1 MVLTTFFLHL
11 IIIKMGKAKKF
22 IVLFALFIVP
32 LLFYIL
38 LQLGT
43 HNFGKLPI
51 VSKDVIDVSLIDKN
65 FTFNKRVTVV
75 TFLGNDIDLTKG
87 EVYNL
92 KEKIYNNFNNYL
104 SFQMISFVD
113 KSQKEEIEGLKKM
126 LSINTDLTRWNFV
139 FASAEEME
147 ALHES
152 FKTPNSLDK
161 NSHSSKAYIIDKE
174 LNLRRG
180 NSTIKSL
187 EDESL
192 FGYNMKSVAELKNDM
207 IDDIS
212 VVLVEYKLA
221 LKKNNRSED
230 RRKNS
235 ISNEKK

>member
-1 MVLTTFFLHL
+1 
-11 IIIKMGKAKKF
+11 MGKAKKF

-51 VSKDVIDVSLIDKN
+51 ISKNVIDVSLIDKK
-65 FTFNKRVTVV
+65 FTFDKRVTVV
-75 TFLGNDIDLTKG
+75 TFLGNDINLVKG

-92 KEKIYNNFNNYL
+92 KEKIYTKFSNYV
-104 SFQMISFVD
+104 SFQMISLVD
-113 KSQKEEIEGLKKM
+113 ESQKEAIEDLKKM
-126 LSINTDLTRWNFV
+126 LSVNADLARWDFI
-139 FASAEEME
+139 FASADEIK

-152 FKTPNSLDK
+152 FKTSKPLDE
-161 NSHSSKAYIIDKE
+161 NIHSPKAYIIDKE

-180 NSTIKSL
+180 KSTINELSDQK
-187 EDESL
+187 L
-192 FGYNMKSVAELKNDM
+192 FGYSMSSVAELKNDM

-212 VVLVEYKLA
+212 VVLVEYKMA

-230 RRKNS
+230 RRTNTL
-235 ISNEKK
+235 SNEKK

>member
-1 MVLTTFFLHL
+1 MK
-11 IIIKMGKAKKF
+11 ISKKH
-22 IVLFALFIVP
+22 IVLFVLFFVP
-32 LLFYIL
+32 ILFYIL
-38 LQLGT
+38 LQLST

-51 VSKDVIDVSLIDKN
+51 VSKSVIDVSLIDKN
-65 FTFNKRVTVV
+65 FTFEKRVTVV
-75 TFLGNDIDLTKG
+75 SFLGNDINLVEG

-92 KEKIYNNFNNYL
+92 KEKIYTKFDNYV

-113 KSQKEEIEGLKKM
+113 ESQKEAIEELKKM
-126 LSINTDLTRWNFV
+126 LSVNTDLARWDFI
-139 FASAEEME
+139 FASGEEMQ

-152 FKTPNSLDK
+152 FKTSDSLDE
-161 NSHSSKAYIIDKE
+161 NFHSPKAYIIDKE

-180 NSTIKSL
+180 KSTIKSL
-187 EDESL
+187 EDKNL

-230 RRKNS
+230 RRTNS

>member
-1 MVLTTFFLHL
+1 MK
-11 IIIKMGKAKKF
+11 ISKKH

-32 LLFYIL
+32 LLFYML
-38 LQLGT
+38 LQIGT

-51 VSKDVIDVSLIDKN
+51 VTKDVIDISLIDKN
-65 FTFNKRVTVV
+65 FTFDKRVTVV
-75 TFLGNDIDLTKG
+75 SFLGNDIESVKG

-92 KEKIYNNFNNYL
+92 KEKIYNKFSNYV
-104 SFQMISFVD
+104 SFQMISLVHESEKQAID
-113 KSQKEEIEGLKKM
+113 DLKKM
-126 LSINTDLTRWNFV
+126 LSVNTDLSRWDFV
-139 FASAEEME
+139 FASTEEMQ

-152 FKTPNSLDK
+152 FKTPNPLDE
-161 NSHSSKAYIIDKE
+161 NFHSPKAYIIDKE
-174 LNLRRG
+174 YDLRRG
-180 NSTIKSL
+180 KSTIKSL
-187 EDESL
+187 EDQSL

-212 VVLVEYKLA
+212 VVLVEYKMA

>member
-1 MVLTTFFLHL
+1 MKNF
-11 IIIKMGKAKKF
+11 KKF
-22 IVLFALFIVP
+22 TVLFALFIVP

-51 VSKDVIDVSLIDKN
+51 VSKSVIDISLIDKSIS
-65 FTFNKRVTVV
+65 FDRRVSVV
-75 TFLGNDIDLTKG
+75 TFLGNDIALAKG

-92 KEKIYNNFNNYL
+92 KEKIYNKFSNYV
-104 SFQMISFVD
+104 SFQMISLVD
-113 KSQKEEIEGLKKM
+113 KSQKEEIEALKKM
-126 LSINTDLTRWNFV
+126 LSVNTDLSRWDFV
-139 FASAEEME
+139 FASSEEMQ

-152 FKTPNSLDK
+152 FKTPNLLDK
-161 NSHSSKAYIIDKE
+161 NSHSPKAYIIDKE

-180 NSTIKSL
+180 KSTIKSL
-187 EDESL
+187 ENENL
-192 FGYNMKSVAELKNDM
+192 FGYTMSSVAELKNDM

-212 VVLVEYKLA
+212 VVLVEYKMA
-221 LKKNNRSED
+221 LKKNNSSDD

>member
-1 MVLTTFFLHL
+1 
-11 IIIKMGKAKKF
+11 MGKAKKF

-32 LLFYIL
+32 LLFYVL

-51 VSKDVIDVSLIDKN
+51 VSKDVIDISLIDKSIS
-65 FTFNKRVTVV
+65 FDKRVTVV
-75 TFLGNDIDLTKG
+75 TFLGNDINFVKG

-92 KEKIYNNFNNYL
+92 KEKIYNNFSNYV
-104 SFQMISFVD
+104 SFQMISLVD
-113 KSQKEEIEGLKKM
+113 ESQREAVEDLKKM
-126 LSINTDLTRWNFV
+126 LSVNTDLTRWNFV
-139 FASAEEME
+139 FASPEEMQ

-152 FKTPNSLDK
+152 FKTKSTLDE
-161 NSHSSKAYIIDKE
+161 NFHSPKAYIIDKE

-180 NSTIKSL
+180 KSTINSL
-187 EDESL
+187 EDKNL
-192 FGYNMKSVAELKNDM
+192 FGYTMKSVAELKNDM
-207 IDDIS
+207 VDDIS

-221 LKKNNRSED
+221 LKKNNSSDD

>member
-1 MVLTTFFLHL
+1 MK
-11 IIIKMGKAKKF
+11 ISKKH
-22 IVLFALFIVP
+22 IVLFVLFFVP
-32 LLFYIL
+32 ILFYIL
-38 LQLGT
+38 LQLST

-51 VSKDVIDVSLIDKN
+51 VSKSVIDVSLIDKN
-65 FTFNKRVTVV
+65 FTFEKRVTVV
-75 TFLGNDIDLTKG
+75 SFLGNDIDLAKG

-92 KEKIYNNFNNYL
+92 KEKIYTKFDNYV

-113 KSQKEEIEGLKKM
+113 ESQKQAIEELKKM
-126 LSINTDLTRWNFV
+126 LSVNTDLARWDFI
-139 FASAEEME
+139 FASAEEMQ

-152 FKTPNSLDK
+152 FKTSSSLDE
-161 NSHSSKAYIIDKE
+161 NFHSSKAYIIDKE

-180 NSTIKSL
+180 KSTIKSL
-187 EDESL
+187 SDKSL

-230 RRKNS
+230 RRTNS

>member
-1 MVLTTFFLHL
+1 
-11 IIIKMGKAKKF
+11 MGKGKKF

-32 LLFYIL
+32 LLFYVL

-51 VSKDVIDVSLIDKN
+51 VSKDVIDVSLIDKD

-75 TFLGNDIDLTKG
+75 AFLGNDIDLVKG

-92 KEKIYNNFNNYL
+92 KEKIYTKFNNYL
-104 SFQMISFVD
+104 SFQMISLVD
-113 KSQKEEIEGLKKM
+113 KSQKEAIDDLKKM
-126 LSINTDLTRWNFV
+126 LSVNTDLSRWNFIFV
-139 FASAEEME
+139 SAEEME
-147 ALHES
+147 ALHGS
-152 FKTPNSLDK
+152 FKTPSTLDE
-161 NSHSSKAYIIDKE
+161 NFHSPKAYIIDKE

-180 NSTIKSL
+180 KSTIKSL
-187 EDESL
+187 EDENL
-192 FGYNMKSVAELKNDM
+192 FGYNMRSVAELKNDM

>member
-1 MVLTTFFLHL
+1 
-11 IIIKMGKAKKF
+11 MGKSKKF

-32 LLFYIL
+32 LLFYVL

-51 VSKDVIDVSLIDKN
+51 VSKGVIDVSLIDKN
-65 FTFNKRVTVV
+65 FSFDKRVTVV
-75 TFLGNDIDLTKG
+75 TFLGNDVDLAKG

-92 KEKIYNNFNNYL
+92 KEKIYNKFSNYV
-104 SFQMISFVD
+104 SFQMISLVD
-113 KSQKEEIEGLKKM
+113 KSQKNAIDDLKKM
-126 LSINTDLTRWNFV
+126 LSVNTDLSRWNFIY
-139 FASAEEME
+139 AAPEEMQ

-152 FKTPNSLDK
+152 FKTPNPLDK
-161 NSHSSKAYIIDKE
+161 YFHSPKAYLIDKE

-180 NSTIKSL
+180 KSTLNTLS
-187 EDESL
+187 DQNL
-192 FGYNMKSVAELKNDM
+192 FGYTMKSVAELKNDM

-230 RRKNS
+230 RRTKS

>member
-1 MVLTTFFLHL
+1 
-11 IIIKMGKAKKF
+11 MGKTKKF

-32 LLFYIL
+32 LLFYVL

-51 VSKDVIDVSLIDKN
+51 VSKNVIDVSLIDKN
-65 FTFNKRVTVV
+65 FTFDKRVTVV
-75 TFLGNDIDLTKG
+75 TFLGNDIDLVKG

-92 KEKIYNNFNNYL
+92 KEKIYKNFSNYV
-104 SFQMISFVD
+104 SFQMISLVD
-113 KSQKEEIEGLKKM
+113 ESQKEAVEDLKEM
-126 LSINTDLTRWNFV
+126 LSVNADLSRWDFV
-139 FASAEEME
+139 FASAKEME

-152 FKTPNSLDK
+152 FKTPNPLDANFRSK
-161 NSHSSKAYIIDKE
+161 KAYIIDKE

-180 NSTIKSL
+180 KSTINTL
-187 EDESL
+187 EDKNL
-192 FGYNMKSVAELKNDM
+192 FGYTMKSVAELKNDM

-221 LKKNNRSED
+221 LKKNNSSDD

>member
-1 MVLTTFFLHL
+1 
-11 IIIKMGKAKKF
+11 MGKGKKF
-22 IVLFALFIVP
+22 VVLFALFIVP
-32 LLFYIL
+32 LLFYVL

-51 VSKDVIDVSLIDKN
+51 VSKDVIDISLIDKN
-65 FTFNKRVTVV
+65 FTFDKRVTVV
-75 TFLGNDIDLTKG
+75 TFLGSNIDLIKG

-92 KEKIYNNFNNYL
+92 KEKIFNKFNNYV
-104 SFQMISFVD
+104 SFQMISLVD
-113 KSQKEEIEGLKKM
+113 ESQKEEVLKLKKM
-126 LSINTDLTRWNFV
+126 LSVNADLTRWDFV
-139 FASAEEME
+139 FASAEEMK

-152 FKTPNSLDK
+152 FKTLNPLDK

-180 NSTIKSL
+180 KSTINSL
-187 EDESL
+187 SDKNL
-192 FGYNMKSVAELKNDM
+192 FGYSMKSVAELKNDM

>member
-1 MVLTTFFLHL
+1 MK
-11 IIIKMGKAKKF
+11 ISKKH
-22 IVLFALFIVP
+22 IVLFALFFVP
-32 LLFYIL
+32 ILFYIL
-38 LQLGT
+38 LQLST

-51 VSKDVIDVSLIDKN
+51 VSKSVIDVSLIDKN
-65 FTFNKRVTVV
+65 FTFEKRVTVV
-75 TFLGNDIDLTKG
+75 SFLGNDIQVTKG

-92 KEKIYNNFNNYL
+92 KEKIYTKFDNYV

-113 KSQKEEIEGLKKM
+113 ESQKEAIEELKKM
-126 LSINTDLTRWNFV
+126 LSVNTDLARWDFI
-139 FASAEEME
+139 FASAEEMQ

-152 FKTPNSLDK
+152 FKTSNPLDE
-161 NSHSSKAYIIDKE
+161 NFHSSKAYIIDKE

-180 NSTIKSL
+180 KSTIKSL
-187 EDESL
+187 EDKNL

-212 VVLVEYKLA
+212 VVLVEYKMA

-230 RRKNS
+230 RRTNS

>member
-1 MVLTTFFLHL
+1 MKNF
-11 IIIKMGKAKKF
+11 KKF
-22 IVLFALFIVP
+22 TVLFALFIVP

-51 VSKDVIDVSLIDKN
+51 VSKSVIDISLIDKSIS
-65 FTFNKRVTVV
+65 FDRRVSVV
-75 TFLGNDIDLTKG
+75 TFLGNDIALAKG

-92 KEKIYNNFNNYL
+92 KEKIYNKFSNYV
-104 SFQMISFVD
+104 SFQMISLVD
-113 KSQKEEIEGLKKM
+113 KSQKEEIEALKKM
-126 LSINTDLTRWNFV
+126 LSVNTDLSRWDFI
-139 FASAEEME
+139 FASSEEMQ

-152 FKTPNSLDK
+152 FKTPNLLDK
-161 NSHSSKAYIIDKE
+161 NIHSPKAYIIDKE

-180 NSTIKSL
+180 KSTIKSL
-187 EDESL
+187 ENENL
-192 FGYNMKSVAELKNDM
+192 FGYTMSSVAELKNDM

-212 VVLVEYKLA
+212 VVLVEYKMA
-221 LKKNNRSED
+221 LKKNNSSDD

>member
-1 MVLTTFFLHL
+1 
-11 IIIKMGKAKKF
+11 MGKAKKF

-32 LLFYIL
+32 LLFYVL

-51 VSKDVIDVSLIDKN
+51 VSKNVIDVSLIDKSVS
-65 FTFNKRVTVV
+65 FEKRVTVV
-75 TFLGNDIDLTKG
+75 TFLGNDIDLIKG

-92 KEKIYNNFNNYL
+92 KEKIYKNFSNYV
-104 SFQMISFVD
+104 SFQMISLVD
-113 KSQKEEIEGLKKM
+113 ESQKEAVEDLKKM
-126 LSINTDLTRWNFV
+126 LSVNADITRWDFV
-139 FASAEEME
+139 FASAEEMQ

-152 FKTPNSLDK
+152 FKTQTPLDQ
-161 NSHSSKAYIIDKE
+161 NFRSSKAYIIDKE

-180 NSTIKSL
+180 KSTINSL
-187 EDESL
+187 EDENL
-192 FGYNMKSVAELKNDM
+192 FGYSMKSVAELKNDM

-221 LKKNNRSED
+221 LKKNNSSDD